1 MTTAAAGPTPGS
13 AAMDTSTTPTGVI
26 RYWAAAKA
34 EAGTGEEPYRAVT
47 LADAL
52 EQARARHRDRPR
64 FAEVLRS
71 CSFLVDDRP
80 VGLRDHAQ
88 VLLPDRGTLEVLPP
102 FAGG

>member
-1 MTTAAAGPTPGS
+1 
-13 AAMDTSTTPTGVI
+13 MDTSPTPVGVI

-47 LADAL
+47 LAEAL
-52 EQARARHRDRPR
+52 QQARARHCDRPR
-64 FAEVLRS
+64 FAQVLGT

-80 VGLRDHAQ
+80 VGRRDHAQ
-88 VLLPDRGTLEVLPP
+88 VPLPDGGTLEVLPP